1 MKYKVTCDNC
11 NSSFVIEAEEGQLIE
26 CTCPH
31 CAGVMTIPIPRV
43 SQGEEY
49 DPDKVVVPQTDN
61 PTAIYK
67 KKNNK
72 YKYIVLIFIFLL
84 IVLLSIAYFILS
96 APSNNID
103 PTPENIVTDTIPY
116 EDESK
121 DTVAPTPPSI
131 IEDTERIA
139 LPEPKAVEPVKKDT
153 LRRKKIKTEN
163 NDSIKNKV

>member
-84 IVLLSIAYFILS
+84 IVLLSICLLYTS
-96 APSNNID
+96 PSPRD
-103 PTPENIVTDTIPY
+103 
-116 EDESK
+116 
-121 DTVAPTPPSI
+121 
-131 IEDTERIA
+131 
-139 LPEPKAVEPVKKDT
+139 
-153 LRRKKIKTEN
+153 
-163 NDSIKNKV
+163 